1 MSSKRTPAFWAR
13 YNYDAAKTAMGAFL
27 DEQDPNRKADALADA
42 YRFAY
47 GAEINA
53 RDAEDERLI
62 KLAQAMREDTGR
74 LVADLLA
81 RSLAAEAGLN

>member
-1 MSSKRTPAFWAR
+1 MSSKRTPRFWAT

-27 DEQDPNRKADALADA
+27 DERDPSRRAEALADA

-53 RDAEDERLI
+53 RDAGDERLI

-81 RSLAAEAGLN
+81 QALAAEDGLN